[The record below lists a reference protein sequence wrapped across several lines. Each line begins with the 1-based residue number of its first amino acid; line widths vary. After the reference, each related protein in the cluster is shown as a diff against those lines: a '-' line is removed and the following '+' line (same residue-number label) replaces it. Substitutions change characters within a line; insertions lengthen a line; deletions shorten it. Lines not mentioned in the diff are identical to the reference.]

1 MCEAFTVMFYNII
14 SIQFFFSSDQKLE
27 NVEIA
32 LSVAYAPSQDYG
44 ITPPHDIKTIKE
56 DLTGIFFFKGLLKF
70 ICSASWDCHK
80 IEEE

>member
-27 NVEIA
+27 NVEIT
-32 LSVAYAPSQDYG
+32 LSVAYSPSQGYS
-44 ITPPHDIKTIKE
+44 ITPLHDIKPLKKTLLE
-56 DLTGIFFFKGLLKF
+56 SSFFKGLLKF
-70 ICSASWDCHK
+70 ICSASCDCHK